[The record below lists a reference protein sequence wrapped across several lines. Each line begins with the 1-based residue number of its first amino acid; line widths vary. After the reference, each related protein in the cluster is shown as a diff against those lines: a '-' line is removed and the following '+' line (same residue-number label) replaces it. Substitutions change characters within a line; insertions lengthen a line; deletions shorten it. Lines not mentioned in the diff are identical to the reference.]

1 MPSSRSATK
10 LWFSYKDSHQFHS
23 KHSVFSCFFYK
34 TGVYLSMIPTHF
46 TRRAM
51 FASSWPTSLPQ
62 EFCFSYK
69 DSCQKLNRRPRWVM
83 LASTWQPSMKVVRL
97 HTSTSTD
104 DTFALTMFS
113 VGEYELSHH
122 LVWKV
127 VRLHV
132 SCSRDDTFVLVMRS
146 RSSTLPECSVLTT

>member
-1 MPSSRSATK
+1 MPSCRSATK
-10 LWFSYKDSHQFHS
+10 LCLSYKDSHQFHL
-23 KHSVFSCFFYK
+23 KHNVFSCFFYK
-34 TGVYLSMIPTHF
+34 TCVHLLMILTHF
-46 TRRAM
+46 TRRVM

-69 DSCQKLNRRPRWVM
+69 DSRQKLNGRPRWVM

-97 HTSTSTD
+97 HASSSTD
-104 DTFALTMFS
+104 DTFVLTMFS

-132 SCSRDDTFVLVMRS
+132 SCSRDDTFVLVMCS